1 MTGDAGINSHTFIAA
16 LDVGTT
22 NVRCL
27 VINSS
32 GLIVGKSHQKVI
44 QYYTFFNII

>member
-1 MTGDAGINSHTFIAA
+1 MSGDASATFVVA

-32 GLIVGKSHQKVI
+32 GITVGKAYQKVKP
-44 QYYTFFNII
+44 YHF